1 MVRRVTWHVAIT
13 AIARSLSSIQVVFK
27 PASVSV
33 VFEYLLHV
41 AEVKLHFLQHIFLRK
56 MRHHFFGEHS
66 HAVKHLA
73 LLKSSRSESP
83 SD

>member
-1 MVRRVTWHVAIT
+1 M
-13 AIARSLSSIQVVFK
+13 
-27 PASVSV
+27 

-66 HAVKHLA
+66 HAVKRLA
-73 LLKSSRSESP
+73 LLKSSHSESS
-83 SD
+83 SDGVDAERLKCFDSLDNNLGSPYER